1 MSAEDIQSLI
11 YMSDTSSANRDREGG
26 KGPVFVSPF
35 STDVDESSHGP
46 GGVAHRRHGQLQE
59 TMMGYDG
66 LQVPASGSGEH
77 SLRADDVDE
86 YFDRIDV
93 SRTTSGSINPGHPNV
108 FVRGL
113 PLVWSEQDVME
124 VFQKYGKLTSLRLV
138 RHNATRQSLGYG
150 FVRYQDAGCAEE
162 AILRLNG
169 AMIMGHTLQVKF
181 ADSDAGPPSS
191 SNSSGQT
198 PCDTCYVKHI
208 PSTYRSDN
216 VKTLFASYGP
226 VLDVKMFP
234 VLDQF
239 RGASALVRLTS
250 VEVASR
256 AIRDLNGIKMEGCM
270 HALIVRFAESSAEKV
285 ARLSRKEKQ
294 SSGNAGALPLDM
306 LSLLPSLPATNLQ
319 SRAREEKDV
328 PRARMGDL
336 RDWGGNVITDHQS
349 TGPLPTHQ
357 MHHPVAPGEQHF
369 ASMGGGKPGNMSQL
383 ANVLAY
389 LASASATDTP
399 SLRNISDINPSSGLV
414 HQTPTPQSASLVADQ
429 ARCLL
434 EVRNLPPG
442 ADRLLLYE
450 TFSPFGAILLVSM
463 DTERQTGIVLY
474 ASRADADAALQA
486 LHEISSRVGRA
497 LHLEMKDV
505 QI

>member
-1 MSAEDIQSLI
+1 
-11 YMSDTSSANRDREGG
+11 MSDTTNSNDNVDREGG

-35 STDVDESSHGP
+35 SSDVDESGHDTGAGQP
-46 GGVAHRRHGQLQE
+46 VRRQGQLQE
-59 TMMGYDG
+59 MMMGYDA
-66 LQVPASGSGEH
+66 LQVSASGSGEY
-77 SLRADDVDE
+77 SQRANDTGDHFE
-86 YFDRIDV
+86 RIDV
-93 SRTTSGSINPGHPNV
+93 SRTTSGSTNPGHPNV

-150 FVRYQDAGCAEE
+150 FVRYEDPGCAEE

-169 AMIMGHTLQVKF
+169 AMVMGHTLQVKF

-208 PSTYRSDN
+208 PSTYQSDN

-239 RGASALVRLTS
+239 RGASALVRLTT
-250 VEVASR
+250 VELASR
-256 AIRDLNGIKMEGCM
+256 AIKDLNGIKMEGCM
-270 HALIVRFAESSAEKV
+270 HALIVRFAESSSEKV
-285 ARLSRKEKQ
+285 ARLSRREKQ
-294 SSGNAGALPLDM
+294 SGVNAGALPLEM
-306 LSLLPSLPATNLQ
+306 LNLLPNLPTTNMTNRSIEESEVAKGRVGN
-319 SRAREEKDV
+319 SRGWSGHIMAD
-328 PRARMGDL
+328 P
-336 RDWGGNVITDHQS
+336 HQS
-349 TGPLPTHQ
+349 TGPMLMNP
-357 MHHPVAPGEQHF
+357 MHHLTTQEHHF
-369 ASMGGGKPGNMSQL
+369 AGQGQGKTGSSQSQL
-383 ANVLAY
+383 ANFLAY
-389 LASASATDTP
+389 LASPPAMDSS
-399 SLRNISDINPSSGLV
+399 SLGNIGNVTSGPV
-414 HQTPTPQSASLVADQ
+414 PHPRSQSAGLAADQ
-429 ARCLL
+429 GNCLL
-434 EVRNLPPG
+434 EVRNLPPA

-474 ASRADADAALQA
+474 ASKAAAAAASQA
-486 LHEISSRVGRA
+486 LHEISARVGRV
-497 LHLEMKDV
+497 LHLEMKD
-505 QI
+505 IPI